1 MITVEEKLKVLG
13 ISLPP
18 APKPAGSYI
27 PLVQINDLI
36 FVSGQIPLDTNTEP
50 PYVKFKG
57 KIGENATFEEGQKA
71 SLLCTLNSLSI
82 LKDRL
87 KSLDKVRR
95 IVKVSAFINCAPS
108 FSDHPKVINPAS
120 EMLVNIFGDKGKH
133 TRTALG
139 VASLPLDSIVEIEYI
154 FQVYLQKE

>member
-1 MITVEEKLKVLG
+1 MITVEEKLKALR

-18 APKPAGSYI
+18 PPKPAGSYV

-36 FVSGQIPLDTNTEP
+36 FVSGQIPLDTNSEP

-57 KIGENATFEEGQKA
+57 KIGEKATFEEGQKA
-71 SLLCTLNSLSI
+71 AMLCTLNSLSI
-82 LKDRL
+82 FKDRL

-95 IVKVSAFINCAPS
+95 VVKVSAFINCAPT

-120 EMLVNIFGDKGKH
+120 EMLVKIFGDKGKH
-133 TRTALG
+133 TRIALG

-154 FQVYLQKE
+154 FQIYI

>member
-1 MITVEEKLKVLG
+1 MIAVEEKLKALR

-18 APKPAGSYI
+18 PPKPAGSYV

-57 KIGENATFEEGQKA
+57 RIGENATFEEGQA
-71 SLLCTLNSLSI
+71 AAILCTLNSLSI
-82 LKDRL
+82 LKNHL
-87 KSLDKVRR
+87 KSLDKIRQV
-95 IVKVSAFINCAPS
+95 VKVSAFINCAPT

-120 EMLVNIFGDKGKH
+120 EMLVNIFGYKGKH
-133 TRTALG
+133 TRIAIG

-154 FQVYLQKE
+154 FQVYLLKE